1 MTLFTWSKTASN
13 NATAD
18 ATINW
23 AEGQS
28 PSSVNDSARATM
40 AGVAKFRD
48 DNNGS
53 ITTGGSSTAYAAT
66 SNQVFDSLAHLDKQ
80 QITIVPHTTSGA
92 SPTLNVDSL
101 GAKAINYA
109 TGQAV
114 ASGALVQATPYRLT
128 YYNAT
133 NEFILEGQVAAV
145 TGAFTFGGAVTFSS
159 TTSFTGKAS
168 FTSTDSMAIAKGTT
182 AQRNGS
188 PTAGDLRFNST
199 TNTPEVYDGSGWDS
213 LIPPS
218 VAPQGYLTL
227 ISATPVITAD
237 VTAAATVY
245 YTPFTGALIPIW
257 NGTNM
262 ALNTFA
268 ELSLTLNS
276 NHAADTVYDVF
287 VFLNSGTVTV
297 GTGPAWSNSG
307 AGTGARGSGA
317 GTTQLA
323 RQNGI
328 WTNAVQITTRNDAN
342 TYTVSANQATYV
354 GSLYIDHTAGQVSCH
369 VSYGQNRKWG
379 VWNGYNRQ
387 PILLKAGDSTAS
399 WSYGTNTIRASNN
412 VPSAYG
418 ANSFNV
424 GSGTTCN
431 GMVLL
436 QGLAEERYDIRFVQ
450 HGSASANA
458 NTNSTC
464 QMRNGIGI
472 NSTTASSGKR
482 GALYFQKFDPGSDS
496 IDGDMKAEYQA
507 APALGLTNVCALE
520 VTPSPG
526 NATGYNGTET
536 EMVLSVAYRG

>member
-1 MTLFTWSKTASN
+1 MTLYTWSKTASN

-18 ATINW
+18 STINW

-28 PSSVNDSARATM
+28 PSSVNDSARAVM
-40 AGVAKFRD
+40 VAVAKFRD

-53 ITTGGSSTAYAAT
+53 ITTGGSSTAYTAT
-66 SNQVFDSLAHLDKQ
+66 SNQVFDSLVHLDKQ
-80 QITIVPHTTSGA
+80 QITIVPHATSGA

-114 ASGALVQATPYRLT
+114 ATGALVQGTPYRLT

-145 TGAFTFGGAVTFSS
+145 TGAFTFAGAVTFSS

-188 PTAGDLRFNST
+188 PTAGDFRFNST
-199 TNTPEVYDGSGWDS
+199 TNTPEVYDGSGWNG
-213 LIPPS
+213 LILPS

-227 ISATPVITAD
+227 TSATPIITAD
-237 VTAAATVY
+237 VIAAAMVY
-245 YTPFTGALIPIW
+245 YTPFMGALIPIW

-262 ALNTFA
+262 ALNSFA
-268 ELSLTLNS
+268 ELSLALNS

-287 VFLNSGTVTV
+287 VFLNSGTATV
-297 GTGPAWSNSG
+297 GTGPAWTTSTPGS
-307 AGTGARGSGA
+307 GARGSGA

-328 WTNAVQITTRNDAN
+328 WTNAVQITARNGAN
-342 TYTVSANQATYV
+342 TYTVTANQGTYV
-354 GSLYIDHTAGQVSCH
+354 GTVYIDHTAGQVSCH
-369 VSYGQNRKWG
+369 RSYGQNRKWG
-379 VWNGYNRQ
+379 VWNAYNRQ
-387 PILLKAGDSTAS
+387 PIYLKAGESTAT
-399 WSYGTNTIRASNN
+399 WTYTTNTIRASNN

-436 QGLAEERYDIRFVQ
+436 QGLAEESYDLRFVQ
-450 HGSASANA
+450 HGAAQCANNNSA
-458 NTNSTC
+458 
-464 QMRNGIGI
+464 MRNGIGI
-472 NSTTASSGKR
+472 NSITAISGKR
-482 GALYFQKFDPGSDS
+482 GMTSLQTAGPTAE
-496 IDGDMKAEYQA
+496 GDMKAEYLT

-520 VTPSPG
+520 VTPSG
-526 NATGYNGTET
+526 GSNATYYGTET
-536 EMVLSVAYRG
+536 DMVLSVMYRG